1 MDLYDQP
8 EYLTREKYEE
18 LERELE
24 ELKTVKRRE
33 IAKSLEH
40 AKSFGDLAENAEY
53 DEARAQ
59 QASLEERILKLKS
72 IIKRA
77 VIIASRHAG
86 TIGLG
91 SRVVVEK
98 DGSKETFRW
107 QVVGSQEADIKAG
120 KISNESPVGRAL
132 LGKKKG
138 DSFSIPTP
146 KGETKYKIVEL
157 E

>member
-1 MDLYDQP
+1 MNPYDQP

-24 ELKTVKRRE
+24 QLKTVKRRE
-33 IAKSLEH
+33 IAESLQH
-40 AKSFGDLAENAEY
+40 AKSFGDWDENAEY
-53 DEARAQ
+53 DEARAA

-72 IIKRA
+72 ILKRA

-86 TIGLG
+86 TVGLG
-91 SRVVVEK
+91 SVVAVNKE
-98 DGSKETFRW
+98 GSGETFRW
-107 QVVGSQEADIKAG
+107 QIVGSQEADIREG
-120 KISNESPVGRAL
+120 KISNESPVGRTI

-138 DSFSIPTP
+138 DSFSIQTP
-146 KGETKYKIVEL
+146 RGEIKYKIVEI